1 MNKRQ
6 RKKQKT
12 VALQKAYQSLG
23 YTKKRAKQKIGSANL
38 PSVHFDKILTNV
50 TSRLSEIKSII
61 TQYERDVNSIAQDIQ
76 ATYNV
81 DPMLASWINRPIV
94 IKIEHQLATW
104 WNKLGF
110 DSYNQFYQNLQ
121 SAISLTETD
130 FDITNQFAEVVED
143 CFQAVN
149 NFDKWVRFVELEW
162 NDRIAPIFYASEQI
176 RHTDALNK
184 FNAYVERGEGLEA
197 LLGL

>member
-23 YTKKRAKQKIGSANL
+23 YSKKNAKQKIGSGNL
-38 PSVHFDKILTNV
+38 PSVRFNNVLTKV
-50 TSRLSEIKSII
+50 TSRYSEIKSII
-61 TQYERDVNSIAQDIQ
+61 TQYERDVNSIAQDIL

-81 DPMLASWINRPIV
+81 DPMLASWIDKPTILKV
-94 IKIEHQLATW
+94 DHQLDTW

-121 SAISLTETD
+121 SAIDLTDTD

-176 RHTDALNK
+176 RHTEALNK
-184 FNAYVERGEGLEA
+184 FNAYTEKGEGLEA

>member
-23 YTKKRAKQKIGSANL
+23 YTKKKTKQLISTANL
-38 PSVHFDKILTNV
+38 PTVSFNNCLSDV
-50 TSRLSEIKSII
+50 TSYTSEVDLII

>member
-23 YTKKRAKQKIGSANL
+23 YTKKKAKQKIGFANL
-38 PSVHFDKILTNV
+38 SSVRFNNVLTKV
-50 TSRLSEIKSII
+50 ISRLSEIKSII
-61 TQYERDVNSIAQDIQ
+61 TQYERDVNSIAQDIL

-81 DPMLASWINRPIV
+81 DPMLASWIDKPTILKV
-94 IKIEHQLATW
+94 DHQLDTW

-121 SAISLTETD
+121 SAIDLTDTD

-176 RHTDALNK
+176 RHDEALNK
-184 FNAYVERGEGLEA
+184 FNAYTEKGEGLEA

>member
-23 YTKKRAKQKIGSANL
+23 YTKKKTKQLISAANL
-38 PSVHFDKILTNV
+38 PTVSFNNCLSDV
-50 TSRLSEIKSII
+50 TSYTSEVDLII

-130 FDITNQFAEVVED
+130 FDITKQFAEVVED

-176 RHTDALNK
+176 RHTEALNK

>member
-23 YTKKRAKQKIGSANL
+23 YTKKKAKQKIGSVNL
-38 PSVHFDKILTNV
+38 SSVRFNNVLTKV
-50 TSRLSEIKSII
+50 ISRLSEIKSII
-61 TQYERDVNSIAQDIQ
+61 TQYERDVNSIAQDIL

-81 DPMLASWINRPIV
+81 DPMLASWIDKPTILKV
-94 IKIEHQLATW
+94 DHQLDTW

-121 SAISLTETD
+121 SAISLTDTD

-176 RHTDALNK
+176 RHDEALNK
-184 FNAYVERGEGLEA
+184 FNAYTEKGEGLEA

>member
-23 YTKKRAKQKIGSANL
+23 YTKKRAKQKIGSSNL
-38 PSVHFDKILTNV
+38 PSVLFNKVLTNV
-50 TSRLSEIKSII
+50 ISRLSEIKSII
-61 TQYERDVNSIAQDIQ
+61 TQYERDVNSIAQDIL

-81 DPMLASWINRPIV
+81 DPMLASWIDKPTILKV
-94 IKIEHQLATW
+94 DHQLDTW

-121 SAISLTETD
+121 SAIDLTDTD

-176 RHTDALNK
+176 RHDEALNK
-184 FNAYVERGEGLEA
+184 FNAYTEKGEGLEA